1 MPNVTYFGLTNAPPM
16 FQWVLQTDLQPLL
29 QKYPKEFGN
38 YLDDVWIVT
47 KKNQQGTELHQKITH
62 KLFDLLEEK
71 SYFLKLS
78 KLQFQVQEMDL
89 LGWKVRNGEIRIDP
103 DKIAGL

>member
-1 MPNVTYFGLTNAPPM
+1 M
-16 FQWVLQTDLQPLL
+16 FQQVLQTDLQPLL

-47 KKNQQGTELHQKITH
+47 WKDQQGTEQHRKITH
-62 KLFDLLEEK
+62 ELFKLLEQK

-78 KLQFQVQEMDL
+78 KSQFEVSE
-89 LGWKVRNGEIRIDP
+89 WIY
-103 DKIAGL
+103 